1 MMMDDDMENGGL
13 GPYQDRPRTFPNMRS
28 KPYVPK
34 YNSNNI
40 AKAMGTVISKA
51 ASGIGSVLG
60 TAFVAPFKSIFNGSF
75 LLFCY
80 LLFKLGIC
88 QCIVRSLCK
97 MCWAACETYWYALE
111 DITCFLWHKLLNTKR
126 RNRRRRIRDAEW
138 GYSSSSDG
146 NDFSGYHRHLSS
158 RRKRY
163 MERNDWYGHDSHCG
177 SRHHHVKLKT
187 RQASFHLRGGG
198 SRRLRNSRRL
208 HSMKVRNPRRISK
221 RRRLK

>member
-1 MMMDDDMENGGL
+1 
-13 GPYQDRPRTFPNMRS
+13 
-28 KPYVPK
+28 
-34 YNSNNI
+34 
-40 AKAMGTVISKA
+40 MGTVISKA
-51 ASGIGSVLG
+51 ANGIGSVLG
-60 TAFVAPFKSIFNGSF
+60 TAFVAPFKSIFNGS
-75 LLFCY
+75 CE
-80 LLFKLGIC
+80 
-88 QCIVRSLCK
+88 SLCK

-187 RQASFHLRGGG
+187 RDGNCTRKPA
-198 SRRLRNSRRL
+198 
-208 HSMKVRNPRRISK
+208 NPPKHTHQNPSVAGNFTHCERV
-221 RRRLK
+221 

>member
-1 MMMDDDMENGGL
+1 MS
-13 GPYQDRPRTFPNMRS
+13 F
-28 KPYVPK
+28 
-34 YNSNNI
+34 I
-40 AKAMGTVISKA
+40 ISFF
-51 ASGIGSVLG
+51 IFSV
-60 TAFVAPFKSIFNGSF
+60 

-80 LLFKLGIC
+80 LLFKVGIC

-187 RQASFHLRGGG
+187 RQASFHLRGG

-221 RRRLK
+221 RRRLKWTECKGSLESLCRQYIGCIWFNWSVWEPKFNTARLHASKMLVLNILAEMWSPIEVILKFVKPV

>member
-1 MMMDDDMENGGL
+1 
-13 GPYQDRPRTFPNMRS
+13 
-28 KPYVPK
+28 
-34 YNSNNI
+34 
-40 AKAMGTVISKA
+40 MGTMISKA

-60 TAFVAPFKSIFNGSF
+60 TAFVAPFKSIFNGSCEDVCPGPWDIICF
-75 LLFCY
+75 IEHLCVTNLVKLLMILGLCYIILLFCY
-80 LLFKLGIC
+80 LLFKVGIC

-146 NDFSGYHRHLSS
+146 NDFSGYHCHLSS

>member
-1 MMMDDDMENGGL
+1 
-13 GPYQDRPRTFPNMRS
+13 
-28 KPYVPK
+28 
-34 YNSNNI
+34 
-40 AKAMGTVISKA
+40 MGTVISKA

-60 TAFVAPFKSIFNGSF
+60 TAFVAPFKSIFNGSCEDVCPGPWDIICF
-75 LLFCY
+75 IEHLCVTNLVKLLMILGLCYIILLFCY
-80 LLFKLGIC
+80 LLFKVGIC

-97 MCWAACETYWYALE
+97 MCWAACETYLYALE

-177 SRHHHVKLKT
+177 SRHHHLKLKT

>member
-1 MMMDDDMENGGL
+1 
-13 GPYQDRPRTFPNMRS
+13 
-28 KPYVPK
+28 
-34 YNSNNI
+34 
-40 AKAMGTVISKA
+40 MGTVISKA

-60 TAFVAPFKSIFNGSF
+60 TAFVAPFKSIFNGSCEDVCPGPWDIICF
-75 LLFCY
+75 IEHLCVTNLVKLLMILGLCY
-80 LLFKLGIC
+80 ITF
-88 QCIVRSLCK
+88 VR
-97 MCWAACETYWYALE
+97 CWAACETYWYALE